1 MSVKTEESFISRFFK
16 FRQHHTNLK
25 TEILAGMTT
34 YFALAYI
41 LLVNPSILNQAG
53 MDLGAVFVATV
64 ISAVIGTLLMGIVAN
79 YPIALA
85 PGMGL
90 NAYFAFT
97 VVGSMGVDWR
107 IALGAVFISGFIF
120 LLLTV
125 TKVRELIINAI
136 PASLKY
142 AVSAGIGI
150 FIAFIGLKNAE
161 ILVASESTLLGLNPK
176 LTSDPMILLTLFG
189 LFVTIVLM
197 VREIKGAIFIGIIIT
212 AIVGMVTGLIPIP
225 NQIFATPPSIQ
236 PTFLQLDIMGA
247 LELGALTIIF
257 SFLFVDLFDNA
268 GTLVGVT
275 TQAGLMKNNKLPRAG
290 RALFTDSVASMAG
303 ATLGTSTVTSYV
315 ESSAGV
321 AAGGR
326 TGMTAVATAFFLACS
341 LFCFPLVET
350 FAGIAA
356 LTSPALMIVGVLM
369 ASSLRKI
376 EWNQLVEA
384 IPAFVTMIMMPL
396 SSSIATGIS
405 MGFILYPIC
414 KIVVGDWKK
423 VHPVMYVLGLIFLLR
438 YLFLG
443 PI

>member
-1 MSVKTEESFISRFFK
+1 MSAKGEESFISRFFK
-16 FRQHHTNLK
+16 FRQHQTNLK

-41 LLVNPSILNQAG
+41 LLVNPSILSKAG

-64 ISAVIGTLLMGIVAN
+64 ISAVIGTLLMGIIAN

-120 LLLTV
+120 LLLTI
-125 TKVRELIINAI
+125 TKIRELIINAI
-136 PASLKY
+136 PTSLKY

-150 FIAFIGLKNAE
+150 FIAFIGLKNAK

-189 LFVTIVLM
+189 LLVTIVLM

-225 NQIFATPPSIQ
+225 NQIFAAPPSIQ
-236 PTFLQLDIMGA
+236 PTFLQLDILGA

-290 RALFTDSVASMAG
+290 RALFTDSIASMTG

-341 LFCFPLVET
+341 LFCFPLIET
-350 FAGIAA
+350 FAEVAA

-376 EWNQLVEA
+376 EWNQLVDA
-384 IPAFVTMIMMPL
+384 IPAFITMIMMPL

-405 MGFILYPIC
+405 MGFIIYPIC

-423 VHPVMYVLGLIFLLR
+423 IHPVMYVLSVVFLLR